1 VLSFKNQM
9 KNTILGLMI
18 VGSLQV
24 MAQQSTDADLDPR
37 LQQSYI
43 LTDYVN
49 VFPQRTTQVIQTTGK
64 RFSGDDIMRLARRDI
79 NGIAS
84 LTAGVDSRPGT
95 NETPN
100 IRGGGS
106 SGTAYYVDGVRIYGA
121 LPMVTK

>member
-1 VLSFKNQM
+1 
-9 KNTILGLMI
+9 MI

-37 LQQSYI
+37 LEQSYI
-43 LTDYVN
+43 ITDYTN
-49 VFPQRTTQVIQTTGK
+49 VFKQRTTQVTQTTGK
-64 RFSGDDIMRLARRDI
+64 RFTGDDIMRLARRDI

-100 IRGGGS
+100 IRGGGA

-121 LPMVTK
+121 LPIVTK

>member
-1 VLSFKNQM
+1 M
-9 KNTILGLMI
+9 KTILLGLI
-18 VGSLQV
+18 LVCGLQV
-24 MAQQSTDADLDPR
+24 MAQQSADADLDPR
-37 LQQSYI
+37 LQESYI

-64 RFSGDDIMRLARRDI
+64 RFSGDDVMRLARRDI

-100 IRGGGS
+100 IRGGGA